1 MAKDGYAIVPMHE
14 YLSMHDELKT
24 LKQSCETLVKMATE
38 SAEENR
44 ELADK
49 LTESYEYTKWLEK
62 QITMLKLELA
72 KQDEKAFKEITE
84 LNQHKER
91 E

>member
-1 MAKDGYAIVPMHE
+1 MSTAYVLIALDE
-14 YLSMHDELKT
+14 YNQIKEL
-24 LKQSCETLVKMATE
+24 
-38 SAEENR
+38 AEENE

-72 KQDEKAFKEITE
+72 KQDEKAFKEIDK
-84 LNQHKER
+84 LNQRKNGD
-91 E
+91 

>member
-1 MAKDGYAIVPMHE
+1 MSTGYALIPMDE
-14 YLSMHDELKT
+14 YNQIKEL
-24 LKQSCETLVKMATE
+24 E
-38 SAEENR
+38 EENR

-49 LTESYEYTKWLEK
+49 LTESYKYAKWLEK

-72 KQDEKAFKEITE
+72 KQDEKAFKEIAE

>member
-1 MAKDGYAIVPMHE
+1 MSTGYALIPMDE
-14 YLSMHDELKT
+14 YNQIKEL
-24 LKQSCETLVKMATE
+24 E
-38 SAEENR
+38 EENR

-49 LTESYEYTKWLEK
+49 LTESYKYAKWLEK

-72 KQDEKAFKEITE
+72 KQDEKAFKEIAE
-84 LNQHKER
+84 LNQHKEC